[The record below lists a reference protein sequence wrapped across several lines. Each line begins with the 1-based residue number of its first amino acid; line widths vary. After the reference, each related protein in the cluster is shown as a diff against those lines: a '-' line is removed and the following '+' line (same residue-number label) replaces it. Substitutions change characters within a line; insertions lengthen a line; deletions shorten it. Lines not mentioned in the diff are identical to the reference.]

1 MLVLILSFYHIKN
14 DTHNSDDSVNSN
26 QDWNYT
32 IDEFTGYGSFELQRR
47 CDEIKLNFKLSYD
60 FNTSKMFETNEI
72 NCFMSK
78 NEIYNK
84 VNVQI

>member
-1 MLVLILSFYHIKN
+1 MVVL
-14 DTHNSDDSVNSN
+14 
-26 QDWNYT
+26 NYKEDVT
-32 IDEFTGYGSFELQRR
+32 
-47 CDEIKLNFKLSYD
+47 KLNWIFKLSYD